1 MISIFKRM
9 FKTAWQGMKRNNWL
23 TLACIAMMM
32 LSLLIFSS
40 TLIFNHLA
48 TSLINT
54 LKDKMDISLYFKTD
68 VPEEDILKI
77 RDELLANELI
87 AKINYVS
94 KEEALTIFEERSKY
108 NPTIQKAIEVIGE
121 NPLAASLNIKAKQTT
136 DYNKIIEAVNNS
148 AFKDKLIT
156 VDLTENQ
163 KIVSRVDTL
172 ARAIKIGSLI
182 TIILLTFLSFV
193 ISFNTIR
200 MAIYSLKEEIE
211 IMKLVGGSNWFIR
224 GPFLLEGILQGLF
237 ASLTTIIIFSLI
249 ILLFGARIENFVP
262 GLGLGAYFWSH
273 FWLIFFL
280 QTAFGIF
287 LGIISSFWALS
298 HYLKI

>member
-1 MISIFKRM
+1 MMAYLKRT

-23 TLACIAMMM
+23 TIACIAMMV

-40 TLIFNHLA
+40 IIIFNYA
-48 TSLINT
+48 ANSLVTT
-54 LKDKMDISLYFKTD
+54 LKQKMDISIYFKTD

-77 RDELLANELI
+77 RDELLSNELI
-87 AKINYVS
+87 AKIDYVS
-94 KEEALTIFEERSKY
+94 KEEALTIFETRSKY
-108 NPTIQKAIEVIGE
+108 NPTIQKAIDVIGE

-136 DYNKIIEAVNNS
+136 DYNQIIEGINNS
-148 AFKDKLIT
+148 SFKDKLIT
-156 VDLTENQ
+156 IDLMENQ

-172 ARAIKIGSLI
+172 ARAIQIGSLI
-182 TIILLTFLSFV
+182 TIILSAALSFV

-224 GPFLLEGILQGLF
+224 SPFLLEGILQGLM
-237 ASLTTIIIFSLI
+237 ASVITIIIVSILILSFSTK
-249 ILLFGARIENFVP
+249 IESFAA
-262 GLGLGAYFWSH
+262 GLGLQTYFWSH
-273 FWLIFFL
+273 FWFIFFL

-287 LGIISSFWALS
+287 LGIISSFWALN

>member
-262 GLGLGAYFWSH
+262 GLSLGAYFWSH

>member
-1 MISIFKRM
+1 MIAILKRM

-23 TLACIAMMM
+23 TLACVAMMM

-40 TLIFNHLA
+40 TIIFNHLA
-48 TSLINT
+48 NSLVNT
-54 LKDKMDISLYFKTD
+54 LKEKMDISLYFKTD

-94 KEEALTIFEERSKY
+94 KEEALETFEERSKY
-108 NPTIQKAIEVIGE
+108 NPTIQKALEVIGE
-121 NPLAASLNIKAKQTT
+121 NPLAASLNIKAKNTT
-136 DYNKIIEAVNNS
+136 DYNQIIESIKNS
-148 AFKDKLIT
+148 AFQDKLIT
-156 VDLTENQ
+156 IDLTENQ

-172 ARAIKIGSLI
+172 ARAIKIGSLAA
-182 TIILLTFLSFV
+182 IILLTFLSFV

-224 GPFLLEGILQGLF
+224 GPFLLEGALQGLI
-237 ASLTTIIIFSLI
+237 ASLITTIIFSTLI
-249 ILLFGARIENFVP
+249 LAFGARIENFIP
-262 GLGLGAYFWSH
+262 GIGLSAYFWSH
-273 FWLIFFL
+273 FWIILLF
-280 QTAFGIF
+280 QTSFGIL
-287 LGIISSFWALS
+287 LGVISSFWALS